1 MEDLQ
6 MPSEDGIWDKENTVV
21 SLENEKK
28 FDESFRLTNPPLQN
42 DLVTLERPMN
52 VPEEF
57 ENDYQE
63 LENEDVAER
72 NELLNYDEKYQR
84 FLSKMLDM
92 FVNQRKQGKL
102 SEETRNIL
110 SSHEQNSGQKY
121 DYGKIDLRLSTCHQ
135 LVTGQLFSDEAA
147 QKEALAKVLKDFEEF
162 CETQWKLMP
171 QDEQMRFEYDSE
183 EEVKMTKKPRKQR
196 DPDFSLYKKKNY
208 PELLKNFPKKSTK
221 LSAKEKKELNDTLRK
236 QYLAELQEQAK
247 EKKTTEQIGSEKPQR
262 LQEQEPQIGE

>member
-1 MEDLQ
+1 

-28 FDESFRLTNPPLQN
+28 FDESFRLTNPQLQN

-102 SEETRNIL
+102 TDETRNIL
-110 SSHEQNSGQKY
+110 SSHEQNVNNNSNSNLNKY
-121 DYGKIDLRLSTCHQ
+121 
-135 LVTGQLFSDEAA
+135 
-147 QKEALAKVLKDFEEF
+147 
-162 CETQWKLMP
+162 
-171 QDEQMRFEYDSE
+171 
-183 EEVKMTKKPRKQR
+183 
-196 DPDFSLYKKKNY
+196 
-208 PELLKNFPKKSTK
+208 
-221 LSAKEKKELNDTLRK
+221 
-236 QYLAELQEQAK
+236 
-247 EKKTTEQIGSEKPQR
+247 
-262 LQEQEPQIGE
+262 